1 VRKRIFFLKIM
12 RVVTLSMLPDLIPI
26 IRYSFVGTC
35 FSLVFQAQ
43 DIESVY
49 GFYVFYK
56 YLML

>member
-1 VRKRIFFLKIM
+1 M